1 MQCEQKE
8 NKREAAEHDQ
18 GLEEESGPPEED
30 VNAVEV
36 FRDFHTS
43 RKKGLSDVARVVV
56 VSTFFCFP

>member
-8 NKREAAEHDQ
+8 NKRNAAEQHQ
-18 GLEEESGPPEED
+18 GLEEENGPPDED

-43 RKKGLSDVARVVV
+43 RKKGLNGAARAAVVII
-56 VSTFFCFP
+56 FFYFP